1 MKIEFSSQRGE
12 MLLFLTINKAVV
24 TSRTGCLAVLF
35 WSGRVRMS
43 GVPPPPTLSE
53 ETPNPNPVPP
63 HPFRRNTKSKSNGYP
78 VTKFIFGFC
87 VRLGN
92 SNSQTDF
99 SNNVPFVYR
108 PHFFVFFD
116 VMNREERS
124 LRHVAMVAKFL
135 DDNKP
140 KIHLNV

>member
-43 GVPPPPTLSE
+43 GVPPPPHTLSE
-53 ETPNPNPVPP
+53 ETPNPNPTDIQGRNSFLDFAFDLEIQIVKRISPTTSP
-63 HPFRRNTKSKSNGYP
+63 LCTDLPFSY
-78 VTKFIFGFC
+78 
-87 VRLGN
+87 
-92 SNSQTDF
+92 
-99 SNNVPFVYR
+99 
-108 PHFFVFFD
+108 FFD
-116 VMNREERS
+116 VQQRGEVVTSRCHGS
-124 LRHVAMVAKFL
+124 KFL

-140 KIHLNV
+140 KNSLKCLKLH

>member
-1 MKIEFSSQRGE
+1 

-43 GVPPPPTLSE
+43 GVPP
-53 ETPNPNPVPP
+53 
-63 HPFRRNTKSKSNGYP
+63 HPFRRNTKSKSRAPPRPFQKKHQIQSNGYP

-99 SNNVPFVYR
+99 SNNFPFVYR
-108 PHFFVFFD
+108 PYFFVFFD
-116 VMNREERS
+116 VQQRGEVVTSRCHGS
-124 LRHVAMVAKFL
+124 KFL

-140 KIHLNV
+140 KIYLNV

>member
-43 GVPPPPTLSE
+43 GGS
-53 ETPNPNPVPP
+53 PP

-78 VTKFIFGFC
+78 GTKFIFGFC
-87 VRLGN
+87 VQIVKRISPTTSPLC
-92 SNSQTDF
+92 TDLTF
-99 SNNVPFVYR
+99 SSFSMY
-108 PHFFVFFD
+108 
-116 VMNREERS
+116 NREERS
-124 LRHVAMVAKFL
+124 LRHVAMVANFWMTTSRKFT
-135 DDNKP
+135 
-140 KIHLNV
+140 

>member
-43 GVPPPPTLSE
+43 GGSP
-53 ETPNPNPVPP
+53 PP

-99 SNNVPFVYR
+99 SNNFPFVYR
-108 PHFFVFFD
+108 PYFFVFFD
-116 VMNREERS
+116 VQQRGEVVTSRCHGS
-124 LRHVAMVAKFL
+124 
-135 DDNKP
+135 
-140 KIHLNV
+140 KISG